1 LEKKAGSF
9 FGDGEHLICVPTS
22 PVPFFCEGGIVLEGI
37 ELSCPE
43 QASFL
48 NKRLYFFLYGIFF
61 HLGVEKKEN
70 IFDSDGEVEE
80 IEVGDNF

>member
-9 FGDGEHLICVPTS
+9 FGDGKHLIGVQTS
-22 PVPFFCEGGIVLEGI
+22 PVPFFCEGRIVLQGI

-61 HLGVEKKEN
+61 RGGVEEKEN
-70 IFDSDGEVEE
+70 IFDSNGVVEE
-80 IEVGDNF
+80 IEIGDNF